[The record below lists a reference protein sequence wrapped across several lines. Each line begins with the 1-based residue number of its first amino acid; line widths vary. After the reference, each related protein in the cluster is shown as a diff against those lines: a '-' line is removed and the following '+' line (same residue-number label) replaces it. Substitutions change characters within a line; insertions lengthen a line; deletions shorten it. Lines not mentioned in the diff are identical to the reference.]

1 MVERRGRGVRSGRLR
16 ALLPA
21 GAVAAGLG
29 LLAVVVLY
37 LPGAVVDHDLAGARI
52 GPKDRLGAVN
62 DVRGTLLQA
71 VAGLAVLAGAYVTW
85 RQVRVGQEGLRAT
98 REGQVTDRFGLAVE
112 QIGSD
117 SPAVRIGG
125 LHALWRVAD
134 HSERDRE
141 AVTAIMAAFL
151 RTRLRWP
158 PTGPDAPAPDT
169 PINSVPPLE
178 TRAPDAQT
186 ALTCMGVLC
195 EGREPE
201 WLNLIAT
208 DLRRADCDGL
218 HLQGVILDRACLEAA
233 SLFSVDLTRASL
245 AGTVLRYAELTTSF
259 LRSARLTGADLRGA
273 LLIET
278 DLADADLS
286 GADLREA
293 DLCRARAPRAS
304 FRRAD
309 LRMADLRGA
318 DLSGADLRETRLE
331 GARANSRTRWPE
343 GFDATARGVLAAD
356 GPESPTNPLSGLTL
370 RTDLPPLRSYP

>member
-1 MVERRGRGVRSGRLR
+1 MRERRRGRERKGRR
-16 ALLPA
+16 AA
-21 GAVAAGLG
+21 AAAAAVLSAAALVA
-29 LLAVVVLY
+29 LVVLH
-37 LPGAVVDHDLAGARI
+37 LPGVLVDRDLAGARI
-52 GPKDRLGAVN
+52 GPKDRLSAVN
-62 DVRGTLLQA
+62 DVRATLLQA
-71 VAGLAVLAGAYVTW
+71 VAGLAIFAGAYVTW
-85 RQVRVGQEGLRAT
+85 RQVRIGQEGLKAT

-117 SPAVRIGG
+117 KPAVRIGG

-134 HSERDRE
+134 HSDRERE
-141 AVTAIMAAFL
+141 AVIAIMAAFL
-151 RTRLRWP
+151 RTHLRWP
-158 PTGPDAPAPDT
+158 PTGPGAPAPDT

-208 DLRRADCDGL
+208 DLRRADCDGQNF
-218 HLQGVILDRACLEAA
+218 QGVIFDRACLEAA
-233 SLFSVDLTRASL
+233 SLFSVNLTRASL
-245 AGTVLRYAELTTSF
+245 AGAVLRHAELTASV
-259 LRSARLTGADLRGA
+259 LRSTRLTGADLRGA
-273 LLIET
+273 LLIEAELEDT
-278 DLADADLS
+278 DLT

-293 DLCRARAPRAS
+293 NLCRASAPRAS

-318 DLSGADLRETRLE
+318 DLSGADLREARLE
-331 GARANSRTRWPE
+331 GARVNDRTRWPE
-343 GFDATARGVLAAD
+343 GFDVSDHGVLVSQD
-356 GPESPTNPLSGLTL
+356 PESPTNPLPGLTL

>member
-1 MVERRGRGVRSGRLR
+1 MRERRGRRGGLR
-16 ALLPA
+16 ALSSVGAGVA
-21 GAVAAGLG
+21 GAALLVA
-29 LLAVVVLY
+29 VVLY

-52 GPKDRLGAVN
+52 APKDRLGAVN
-62 DVRGTLLQA
+62 DVRTTLLQA
-71 VAGLAVLAGAYVTW
+71 VAGVAIFLGAYVTW
-85 RQVRVGQEGLRAT
+85 RQMRVGQEGLNAT

-117 SPAVRIGG
+117 RPEVRIGG

-141 AVTAIMAAFL
+141 VVISIMAAFL

-158 PTGPDAPAPDT
+158 PTGPDAPAPDA
-169 PINSVPPLE
+169 PVNSVPPLE

-218 HLQGVILDRACLEAA
+218 NLQGVILDRACLAAA
-233 SLFSVDLTRASL
+233 SVFEVDLTRASL
-245 AGTVLRYAELTTSF
+245 AGAVLRQAELATSV
-259 LRSARLTGADLRGA
+259 LRSARLVDADLRGA
-273 LLIET
+273 RLVE
-278 DLADADLS
+278 ADLEGADFT

-304 FRRAD
+304 FHRAD
-309 LRMADLRGA
+309 LREADLRGA
-318 DLSGADLRETRLE
+318 DLRGADLREARLE
-331 GARANSRTRWPE
+331 GARTNARTRWPE
-343 GFDATARGVLAAD
+343 GFDAAGSGTVPDDA
-356 GPESPTNPLSGLTL
+356 PESPTNPLSGFTL
-370 RTDLPPLRSYP
+370 RTDLPPLRSHP